1 VRTGE
6 SRRPL
11 ATVFAGLPDGKRML
25 TDGEMDLETLL
36 ILRLRK
42 AAQIG
47 WRNKGISGTDFIR
60 CSGQAILVTG
70 RAVLLQ

>member
-1 VRTGE
+1 
-6 SRRPL
+6 
-11 ATVFAGLPDGKRML
+11 ML